1 MTSVFSILTVTVFPQ
16 MQKKDAIIFT
26 APPFCI
32 FRWRNIIW
40 GFYFIPAK
48 AATKIPPVPAGGWEN
63 PHLPVVTL
71 ISWHN
76 RHWPIFIRK

>member
-1 MTSVFSILTVTVFPQ
+1 MTLAFSILTAMVSPP
-16 MQKKDAIIFT
+16 MQKKGVIIFT

-48 AATKIPPVPAGGWEN
+48 AVTKIPPAPAGGWEN
-63 PHLPVVTL
+63 PPLQVVRL
-71 ISWHN
+71 I
-76 RHWPIFIRK
+76 